1 MFDNYAFAKANL
13 PIPFLQQMMLFMKT
27 KILLLIVF
35 ITIQLYAPDLLGS
48 TLTDPPTDRKFKVVL
63 DAGHGGDDGGNSK
76 HGVYEKDVALKTV
89 LAVGKKLESHKDIE
103 VIYTRKTD
111 VFVKLNERANIANKA
126 QADLF
131 VSIHCN
137 GFHKEQA
144 NGNET
149 WVLGLTKSKDNLD
162 VVMKENSVI
171 LLEDD
176 YEENYDGFDPNDPS
190 SYATS
195 VLTQEVYMEESI
207 ELAAMIQDQFASKVK
222 RTNRGVK
229 QNWFVVLLKSYM
241 PSVLVEIGFL
251 SNPEERKYLTSSTGQ
266 QQVVNSIY
274 EGIIAYK
281 NTRDVNVSENITDK
295 TPQKRSENTV
305 QENSTIY
312 KVQIAA
318 GSRAI
323 EPKSYNFNKLPDIS
337 REKDGALYR
346 YFTGSTSSLKE
357 AESLQKQA
365 REKGYPS
372 AFIIIEE
379 NGERRRL

>member
-1 MFDNYAFAKANL
+1 MLSQKRSQNYHFAINDTS
-13 PIPFLQQMMLFMKT
+13 MKT
-27 KILLLIVF
+27 KIYLIIVL
-35 ITIQLYAPDLLGS
+35 IIVPTILFAENTKPES
-48 TLTDPPTDRKFKVVL
+48 VDPPNRKFKVVL
-63 DAGHGGDDGGNSK
+63 DAGHGGNDGGNSK
-76 HGVYEKDVALKTV
+76 KGVFEKDVALKAV
-89 LAVGKKLESHKDIE
+89 LSVGKKLETHPNIQ

-111 VFVKLNERANIANKA
+111 VFIPLNKRAQIANNA

-176 YEENYDGFDPNDPS
+176 YEENYNGFDPNDPS

-207 ELAAMIQDQFASKVK
+207 ELAAMIQDNFASTVK

-251 SNPEERKYLTSSTGQ
+251 SNNNERSYLTSNRGHEEVTK
-266 QQVVNSIY
+266 SIY
-274 EGIIAYK
+274 EGIMSYVK
-281 NTRDVNVSENITDK
+281 TRDVNISEINETF
-295 TPQKRSENTV
+295 N
-305 QENSTIY
+305 NSTATAVSPVNSNATY

-318 GSRAI
+318 GSKSIPA
-323 EPKSYNFNKLPDIS
+323 KSYNFNKLPSIS
-337 REKDGALYR
+337 REKEGNVYR
-346 YFTGSTSSLKE
+346 YFTGETSSLKE
-357 AESLQKQA
+357 ASDLKA
-365 REKGYPS
+365 LAINKGYKT
-372 AFIIIEE
+372 AFIVIIE
-379 NGERRRL
+379 NGNRRRL